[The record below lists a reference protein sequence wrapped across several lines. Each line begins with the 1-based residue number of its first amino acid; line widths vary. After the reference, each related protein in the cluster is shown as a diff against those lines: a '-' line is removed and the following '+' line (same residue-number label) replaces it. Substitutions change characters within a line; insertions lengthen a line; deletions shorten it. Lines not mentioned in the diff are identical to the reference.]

1 MAYAQKTLDQLRFGL
16 NSLTFKASRIY
27 QMLKPLV
34 VKVEDALAPK
44 VEVSLYDDPKST
56 YEDLNHVSLQLQPGD
71 LALLHTLSA
80 HEITTLL
87 HSGHMAELPFK
98 GYFSNRQKGIDFC
111 GIHYHQR
118 QVFMAYDMAGE
129 LELANLVYPAAL
141 TEIPGPVMKAHSELL
156 KNCLHPSSTGIILK
170 KLDLARLRQEIRDY
184 HDWLASL
191 TAQPAA
197 LQWDHKHWLQTTK
210 STCFT
215 GLSYDG
221 NPIDSYT
228 RVIRVHPHPADFDPF
243 GALQKYVWIGKD
255 APYGTPYR
263 ANQFP
268 LKELNILLE
277 KHHLDVAKEQVPT
290 WDFHGEWGNEAELT
304 WSSAPDAKVTY
315 HPDGVKPDFKDDD
328 LYVEKMNIKYVT
340 ALPSIPALLDV
351 DDDTLP
357 FGIT

>member
-44 VEVSLYDDPKST
+44 VEVSLYDGPKST

-98 GYFSNRQKGIDFC
+98 GYFSNRQKGIDFY

-170 KLDLARLRQEIRDY
+170 SWTSRACDRKSGTTTTGWRALRPSRRRFSGIINTGYRPLSPPVLPVSVTTAIPLIR
-184 HDWLASL
+184 
-191 TAQPAA
+191 
-197 LQWDHKHWLQTTK
+197 
-210 STCFT
+210 
-215 GLSYDG
+215 
-221 NPIDSYT
+221 
-228 RVIRVHPHPADFDPF
+228 
-243 GALQKYVWIGKD
+243 
-255 APYGTPYR
+255 TP
-263 ANQFP
+263 
-268 LKELNILLE
+268 
-277 KHHLDVAKEQVPT
+277 
-290 WDFHGEWGNEAELT
+290 G
-304 WSSAPDAKVTY
+304 
-315 HPDGVKPDFKDDD
+315 
-328 LYVEKMNIKYVT
+328 
-340 ALPSIPALLDV
+340 
-351 DDDTLP
+351 
-357 FGIT
+357 